1 MMAEAEEALQKVT
14 GLPLEALLWALVV
27 GIAALEIYNLICAAR
42 KNAREQM
49 QLKEQ
54 PTQTIE
60 DRLAAHA
67 KMLDTDKRRL
77 DEMERKQSDMQRGQ
91 MVNCAGVQA
100 LLEHELHNGN
110 TAEMQDASHAI
121 DKWLRERP

>member
-1 MMAEAEEALQKVT
+1 MAAAEEALQKVT
-14 GLPLEALLWALVV
+14 GIPLEALLWALVV

-42 KNAREQM
+42 KNAREQK